1 MAKTYRG
8 LYVTGQERRPI
19 SRPQPP
25 MQDRRI
31 KRQKSRGDAKRAA
44 IKESM

>member
-8 LYVTGQERRPI
+8 AYVMGTERKQI

-25 MQDRRI
+25 MQDRRM